1 MSLRFRKHLIDKGAY
16 EAASVCDINGD
27 GILDIVCGAYWY
39 EGPDFKKKYK
49 MCDVAPEGEYYDD
62 FCDFPMDVNGD
73 GRPDIITGGWFGGTL
88 RWRENPGNYGKWKVH
103 DIDACGCIE
112 TIRFFDIDG
121 CGCPEIFPNTP
132 LGPQAYYKLIKNSEG
147 KGSGQ
152 FKKVVISEGSSD
164 HGMGFADING
174 DGRVD
179 IILRNGW
186 LEQPEDPENTP
197 WKFHPD
203 FKFASASVPILG
215 LDITGNGLTDIIV
228 GHAHG
233 YGLWWYEQVL
243 TQDGKRTFIEHPID
257 LESAQYHDMML
268 IDIDG
273 DGELELVTGKRYRAH
288 CGNDPGDN
296 DPVFICYFKIDG
308 GRFEKHVID
317 YGPAGEAS
325 GVGIYFWM
333 EDLTG
338 NGYPDIIA
346 PGKEGLFL
354 FENLGPEL

>member
-1 MSLRFRKHLIDKGAY
+1 M
-16 EAASVCDINGD
+16 
-27 GILDIVCGAYWY
+27 
-39 EGPDFKKKYK
+39 
-49 MCDVAPEGEYYDD
+49 
-62 FCDFPMDVNGD
+62 
-73 GRPDIITGGWFGGTL
+73 
-88 RWRENPGNYGKWKVH
+88 
-103 DIDACGCIE
+103 
-112 TIRFFDIDG
+112 
-121 CGCPEIFPNTP
+121 
-132 LGPQAYYKLIKNSEG
+132 
-147 KGSGQ
+147 
-152 FKKVVISEGSSD
+152 
-164 HGMGFADING
+164 
-174 DGRVD
+174 
-179 IILRNGW
+179 
-186 LEQPEDPENTP
+186 
-197 WKFHPD
+197 
-203 FKFASASVPILG
+203 
-215 LDITGNGLTDIIV
+215 
-228 GHAHG
+228 
-233 YGLWWYEQVL
+233 